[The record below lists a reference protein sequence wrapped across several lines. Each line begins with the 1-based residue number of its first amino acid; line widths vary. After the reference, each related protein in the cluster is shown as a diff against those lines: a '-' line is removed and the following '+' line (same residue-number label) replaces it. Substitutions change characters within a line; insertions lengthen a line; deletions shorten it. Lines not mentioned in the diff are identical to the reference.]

1 MRSKTPR
8 PIRTRFISSR
18 SISIFLRYDP
28 SECGT
33 VPPTPWR
40 TEMKDS
46 ATRAADT
53 KQTTR
58 LRWRRFGLLI
68 VVGLTWTMQ
77 AQAQRNTWPQELPA
91 AHSWFMCSSQSGEP
105 VVAWVDQGSSVVAV
119 SSLRENIPLPV
130 YASPM
135 LQKTDGDRFLIQP
148 VATGYRVTS
157 QSEKSAFTLQVGA
170 TALNCSYGR
179 DE

>member
-8 PIRTRFISSR
+8 SIRTRFIRSR
-18 SISIFLRYDP
+18 SMSTFLSYDP
-28 SECGT
+28 FECGM
-33 VPPTPWR
+33 VPPTTWR

-46 ATRAADT
+46 ATHAADT
-53 KQTTR
+53 KQTTQ
-58 LRWRRFGLLI
+58 LRWRRFGLL
-68 VVGLTWTMQ
+68 VFVGLTWTMQ

-91 AHSWFMCSSQSGEP
+91 THSWFMCSSQSGEP

-119 SSLRENIPLPV
+119 SSLREDIPLPI

-135 LQKTDGDRFLIQP
+135 LQKTDGNRFLIQP
-148 VATGYRVTS
+148 VTTGYRVTS

-170 TALNCSYGR
+170 TELNCSYGR